1 MDNMN
6 YVILMHDEIESTFK
20 TDYSAQINWKQV
32 GSVHKKLH
40 YLKMNFV
47 LDLSNK

>member
-1 MDNMN
+1 MN
-6 YVILMHDEIESTFK
+6 DEIESTFK

-32 GSVHKKLH
+32 GNAHKKLH

-47 LDLSNK
+47 SDLSNK